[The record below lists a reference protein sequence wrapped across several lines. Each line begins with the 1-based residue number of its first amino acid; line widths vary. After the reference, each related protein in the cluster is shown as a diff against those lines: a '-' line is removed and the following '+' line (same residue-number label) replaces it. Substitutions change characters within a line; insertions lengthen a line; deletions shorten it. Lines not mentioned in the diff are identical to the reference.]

1 MKNQS
6 LIPRQYL
13 WPFVLITSMFL
24 AWGIANNMTDT
35 LLAAFKKIMSMS
47 DFQTTFVQY
56 AFYGA
61 YFCFAIPAALL
72 VKRFSYKTGVL
83 LGLGMFIGGALLFYP
98 ASQTMVYG
106 HFLAALY
113 ILAGGL
119 SFLETS
125 ANPYI
130 VAMGPEESGTQRLN
144 LAQSFNPVGSITG
157 VVLSQL
163 FILSNLNP
171 ATETERAAM
180 PAEQLA
186 QIQSEELGAV
196 MGPYVG
202 VAAVLFLLWLM
213 IYFTRMPKAS
223 DESEA
228 FQFGRS
234 AKRLLANKN
243 YVRAVLAQFFYVGAQ
258 ICIWSFT
265 IRYAMRELSINE
277 EEAATYYIISLV
289 LFLVSRFICT
299 ALMRF
304 IQPARLLSILAAL
317 AMLLTLGAIGID
329 GMGGVVCLIGISAC
343 MSLMFP
349 TIYGL
354 GLRGLGPDTQLGG
367 SGLVMAILGGALLTG
382 IQGLISDATG
392 SIKISFYVP
401 LICFLLISLYGRFA
415 ERSARSL
422 QP

>member
-1 MKNQS
+1 MEKKA

-13 WPFVLITSMFL
+13 LAFILITSMFL

-83 LGLGMFIGGALLFYP
+83 LGLGMFIAGALLFYP

-171 ATETERAAM
+171 ATEEERSAI

-186 QIQSEELGAV
+186 SIQAEELSAV

-202 VAAVLFLLWLM
+202 VAAVLLILWLL
-213 IYFTRMPKAS
+213 I
-223 DESEA
+223 A
-228 FQFGRS
+228 F
-234 AKRLLANKN
+234 
-243 YVRAVLAQFFYVGAQ
+243 
-258 ICIWSFT
+258 
-265 IRYAMRELSINE
+265 
-277 EEAATYYIISLV
+277 
-289 LFLVSRFICT
+289 
-299 ALMRF
+299 
-304 IQPARLLSILAAL
+304 
-317 AMLLTLGAIGID
+317 
-329 GMGGVVCLIGISAC
+329 
-343 MSLMFP
+343 
-349 TIYGL
+349 
-354 GLRGLGPDTQLGG
+354 
-367 SGLVMAILGGALLTG
+367 
-382 IQGLISDATG
+382 
-392 SIKISFYVP
+392 
-401 LICFLLISLYGRFA
+401 
-415 ERSARSL
+415 
-422 QP
+422 